1 MSYTPRTKQRWP
13 NNTEPARV
21 SASTPTRRPDTGAP
35 PSVAAIV
42 EVVTPGVTEGIVK
55 NLLQMCVILSPTSQT
70 NHTAQD
76 ESAGRR

>member
-21 SASTPTRRPDTGAP
+21 SASTPTRQPDTGAP

-42 EVVTPGVTEGIVK
+42 EAVTPGVTEGVVK
-55 NLLQMCVILSPTSQT
+55 TLLQMGVIPSPTSQT
-70 NHTAQD
+70 M
-76 ESAGRR
+76 